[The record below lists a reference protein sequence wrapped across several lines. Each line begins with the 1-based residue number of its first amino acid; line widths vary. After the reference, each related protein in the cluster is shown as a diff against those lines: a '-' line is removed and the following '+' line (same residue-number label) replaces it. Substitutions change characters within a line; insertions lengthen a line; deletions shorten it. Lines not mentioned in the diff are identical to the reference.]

1 MVHFVPGPIPIP
13 ALACSYTTGLGLP
26 SGHSYGYDLQSSPA
40 PSGICPAP
48 NSGILVKYAGEP
60 ANKQEGRVVGFVIEF
75 FWALLMVGV
84 PIGVFTLALVWWAL
98 QGRHFKE
105 SSDTDALRR
114 EIKAMSQRSKKGNK
128 KKTRA
133 EKKEESRKLHP
144 LQRKWAKF
152 GGGFYGIVAFF
163 TYIVVEVLE
172 IITMIKNFGGFF
184 DFLKQLN
191 FNVIVQMFVQALMNF
206 ITAMAWPAYWIK
218 RIDTDQ
224 VWIWFVMAYAG
235 YWAGLKL
242 AQALLERRSQVVT

>member
-1 MVHFVPGPIPIP
+1 M
-13 ALACSYTTGLGLP
+13 
-26 SGHSYGYDLQSSPA
+26 
-40 PSGICPAP
+40 
-48 NSGILVKYAGEP
+48 
-60 ANKQEGRVVGFVIEF
+60 GFLIEF

-98 QGRHFKE
+98 KGGHFKE
-105 SSDTDALRR
+105 SSDVDALKR
-114 EIKAMSQRSKKGNK
+114 EIKAMSQGSKKGSK

-172 IITMIKNFGGFF
+172 IISMISNFGGFF

-191 FNVIVQMFVQALMNF
+191 FDVIVQMFVQALMNF
-206 ITAMAWPAYWIK
+206 VTAMAWPAYWIN
-218 RIDTDQ
+218 RIDTNQ
-224 VWIWFVMAYAG
+224 VWIWFLMAYAG

-242 AQALLERRSQVVT
+242 AQTLIQRRSQVVT